1 MGLTDL
7 FIFILF
13 VAISVQVCLSVS
25 LRGQGWAEFQW
36 HGDTAPRDIRDTGDV
51 VITAL
56 SHSHGQTRPL
66 MDIHHQGLCK
76 SGQRQDTL
84 GNGIFK

>member
-13 VAISVQVCLSVS
+13 GAISVQVCLSVS

-51 VITAL
+51 TWSSQPCHTHMV
-56 SHSHGQTRPL
+56 RP
-66 MDIHHQGLCK
+66 GL
-76 SGQRQDTL
+76 
-84 GNGIFK
+84 